1 MPTPSLRNFAVL
13 RLVKRLW
20 LGKVFEVQDRR
31 LANSSQLLFVPNRLK
46 SWPRYLAVLTDNEA
60 LPVRLRSGKVA
71 ILLGN
76 NVKSTDLL
84 KVLKRWQR
92 TDWTFTA
99 LTGFC
104 GSSTRKSP
112 KVLLILLTCLLAA
125 ALTVVLGSQQSV
137 STSKIQDTSK
147 PVATTVC
154 VEEIKVGDKVQIS
167 RKKHNLVKHGVNLKI
182 LRLEIIG
189 GYLQAQV
196 HSICKNS
203 DLQIKAWLH
212 GKTYAIT
219 SVL

>member
-31 LANSSQLLFVPNRLK
+31 LANSSQLLFVPNSLK
-46 SWPRYLAVLTDNEA
+46 SWPRYLAILTENEA
-60 LPVRLRSGKVA
+60 LPLRLRSGKVA

-84 KVLKRWQR
+84 KALKRGQR
-92 TDWTFTA
+92 NTWTFTA

-104 GSSTRKSP
+104 GSSP
-112 KVLLILLTCLLAA
+112 KKLPKGLPILLTCLLAV
-125 ALTVVLGSQQSV
+125 ALTVVLGSQQRG
-137 STSKIQDTSK
+137 STSKMQDKSEQ
-147 PVATTVC
+147 VATTVC
-154 VEEIKVGDKVQIS
+154 VEAIKVGDKFQIS
-167 RKKHNLVKHGVNLKI
+167 GQKHNLVKHGVNLKI

-189 GYLQAQV
+189 GYLQAQI
-196 HSICKNS
+196 HSRCKNS